1 MIPSIFDAKVQSI
14 DDLGQAEKA
23 DWSHRMS
30 GALIAIVGA
39 IGTLGGVGINVVLRA
54 SYLSPAK
61 SATTTFWVPGL
72 LRGVRRDH
80 LVRVP
85 ADAQQ
90 GARSGRR

>member
-30 GALIAIVGA
+30 GALISIAGPSA
-39 IGTLGGVGINVVLRA
+39 RSAASASTSSCGA

-61 SATTTFWVPGL
+61 SATTAFWVPGL

>member
-39 IGTLGGVGINVVLRA
+39 IGTLGGVGINVVLRGVVPIACEVGDDGVLGPWA
-54 SYLSPAK
+54 STWCAP
-61 SATTTFWVPGL
+61 
-72 LRGVRRDH
+72 
-80 LVRVP
+80 
-85 ADAQQ
+85 
-90 GARSGRR
+90 